1 MNDLSNESLRSHL
14 LKHSIS
20 RRMFARILA
29 PSLIASVAFAL
40 SDLSDALVLGTRLGM
55 SGLMAVGIISPLF
68 DLFSFIGY
76 SFSVGGCVTHVRFTA
91 EDREEAALSH
101 FKTCL
106 LLVLLVGGL
115 LALAGNLLI
124 NPLMLL
130 LGADE
135 SRPGLLAQCLGY
147 ARPLL
152 CAIPLFLLNYLL
164 YDFVRCDDGTFL
176 ASLGL
181 SVGCIL
187 DLALNIWFVLGLGW
201 GVSGAALA
209 VIIAQAVSIL
219 IYLAHLFSRNGVLH
233 FRPLWRA
240 KLGRFRAVRRSV
252 RIGLTSSARYV
263 FELAFVLLGNRLL
276 LRAGDLGLID
286 GDLYVAVF
294 DLVMSVS
301 CLVFGIFRAYA
312 DTMQP
317 LATAFHTEN
326 DRDNLRYLLSLAV
339 WSCVGACVL
348 VSALLCFFAGSVSR
362 AFGLESAAELAVS
375 VPAIRIFCISTPM
388 AGMLNIMISF
398 FQSTG
403 QARRSGIA
411 TMLHTAVFPIP
422 AAIAAGLWF
431 PQYFWFLFAAS
442 EFCTLAVVLLLA
454 RGRLIP
460 KKLSEIPVLSTTM
473 NRRHHDIQ
481 EVLGEITAFCARQE
495 LPEADSALIRLS
507 VEELCVI
514 IVRKAFTG
522 RRGEYIQL
530 TVAEEEKGRY
540 TINMRNNASYFN
552 PLELR
557 MGRISREIEDDELLE
572 SLGVLLVSKKARFLG
587 YRHYQGFNLIT
598 VKI

>member
-1 MNDLSNESLRSHL
+1 MNGLRSESLRSRL

-20 RRMFARILA
+20 RRMFIRILG
-29 PSLIASVAFAL
+29 PSLVASLAFAL
-40 SDLSDALVLGTRLGM
+40 SDLSDALVLGSRLGV

-76 SFSVGGCVTHVRFTA
+76 SVSVGGCVTHVRFTA
-91 EDREEAALSH
+91 EGREEDALGH
-101 FKTCL
+101 FRSCL
-106 LLVLLVGGL
+106 LLVLAVGTL
-115 LALAGNLLI
+115 LAVAGNLLI
-124 NPLMLL
+124 NPFMLL
-130 LGADE
+130 LGADG
-135 SRPGLLAQCLGY
+135 SRPGLLAQCLEY

-152 CAIPLFLLNYLL
+152 TATPLFLLDYLL

-201 GVSGAALA
+201 GVTGAALA

-219 IYLAHLFSRNGVLH
+219 IFLVHLFTRNGVLD
-233 FRPLWRA
+233 FRRLLRA
-240 KLGRFRAVRRSV
+240 KLRRLRTVRRSV

-263 FELAFVLLGNRLL
+263 FQLAFVLLGNRLL

-286 GDLYVAVF
+286 GGLYVAVLN
-294 DLVMSVS
+294 LVMNVS

-317 LATAFHTEN
+317 LATAFHAEN
-326 DRDNLRYLLSLAV
+326 DRDNLRCLLSMAV
-339 WSCVGACVL
+339 WSCVGACAA
-348 VSALLCFFAGSVSR
+348 VSALLCFFADGVSR
-362 AFGLESAAELAVS
+362 VFGLGSAAELAVS
-375 VPAIRIFCISTPM
+375 VPAIRIFCLSAPM
-388 AGMLNIMISF
+388 AGILTIMISF

-411 TMLHTAVFPIP
+411 TMLRTAVFPIP

-431 PQYFWFLFAAS
+431 PQYFWFLFAAC
-442 EFCTLAVVLLLA
+442 EFCALAVMLLLA

-473 NRRHHDIQ
+473 NSRHHDIQ
-481 EVLGEITAFCARQE
+481 EALGEVTAFCAQQE

-514 IVRKAFTG
+514 VVRKAFTG

-530 TVAEEEKGRY
+530 TVSEEKKGQY
-540 TINMRNNASYFN
+540 TINMRNNASFFN

-557 MGRISREIEDDELLE
+557 MGRISREIDDEELLE
-572 SLGVLLVSKKARFLG
+572 SLGVLMIRRKARFLG

-598 VKI
+598 VRI